1 MKKLLL
7 LLLFIPNLVTSQTI
21 YFDLSRMD
29 KQDLKIA
36 RNTVFAKYGR
46 EFQSKDLRDYFTS
59 TLWYKINP
67 NYSDDMLSEEDIKLV
82 NIIRVWESSELI
94 WSKKF
99 DMDNDNL
106 IDACFLLKELN
117 AENFFLLINNEMVTI
132 NNTHVNS
139 FDNSKEYLE
148 VYPNRLHVATDRD
161 WGSYNR
167 YITYGKLSSKQQVH
181 VLDGKVPVLYILQ
194 QSEMSVNDIGHIDT
208 YDGGVVNHLFFTYF
222 NKNIAMSKVND
233 ANFSFFGSFFLFH
246 SGFCRDVHKYY
257 YELENGKLVLEKE
270 VKFYLSEDHYNLAEI
285 MQLNVPWHPC
295 AACFVAESKVLKK
308 ENNSISISDLMVGDT
323 IIGYDL
329 VSKEYTTDVVL
340 EMAKFSHENLVEL
353 YFNHD
358 TIVSTTDHPY
368 YVFDK
373 GWSSFAPRNTE
384 YNYINYSNIDQ
395 IEVGDLFMLSDK
407 KNFIS
412 EELNQEKFPKLK
424 KIASKN
430 F

>member
-1 MKKLLL
+1 
-7 LLLFIPNLVTSQTI
+7 
-21 YFDLSRMD
+21 
-29 KQDLKIA
+29 
-36 RNTVFAKYGR
+36 
-46 EFQSKDLRDYFTS
+46 
-59 TLWYKINP
+59 
-67 NYSDDMLSEEDIKLV
+67 
-82 NIIRVWESSELI
+82 
-94 WSKKF
+94 
-99 DMDNDNL
+99 MDNDNL

-117 AENFFLLINNEMVTI
+117 AEIFFLLINNEMVTI

-167 YITYGKLSSKQQVH
+167 HIAYGKLSSKQQVH

-194 QSEMSVNDIGHIDT
+194 QSEKGVNDIGHIDT
-208 YDGGVVNHLFFTYF
+208 YDGGEVNHLFFTYF
-222 NKNIAMSKVND
+222 NKNIAMSKVSLNY

-308 ENNSISISDLMVGDT
+308 ENNSVAISDLMVGDS

-329 VSKEYTTDVVL
+329 ASKEYTTDVVL
-340 EMAKFSHENLVEL
+340 EIAKFTHENLVEL

-373 GWSSFAPRNTE
+373 GWSSFVPRNTE

-407 KNFIS
+407 KKVKLLGYSFLNELKDTYTITKLKHGKTFFINGVLVGV
-412 EELNQEKFPKLK
+412 EELR
-424 KIASKN
+424 SKYLGSIH
-430 F
+430 